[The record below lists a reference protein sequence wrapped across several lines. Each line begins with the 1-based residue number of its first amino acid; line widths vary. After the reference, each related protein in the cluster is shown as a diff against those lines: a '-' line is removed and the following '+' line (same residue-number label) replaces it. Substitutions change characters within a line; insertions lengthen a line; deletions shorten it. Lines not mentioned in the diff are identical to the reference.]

1 MKKQLYSLILFI
13 FSCNIVLAQNIY
25 ADITAD
31 SAYSLVQANI
41 NNPNF
46 IILDVRTPNEYFPEH
61 LKNAVN
67 LNYYNSDFAETLD
80 TLIKTKKYLIHCHAG
95 SRSVRAFKKM
105 KELKFKEVYNLKG
118 GIRAWKSASYPVTDT
133 LAPVLMKVS
142 KDSLIDFGNIH
153 IGYSD
158 TIDITVTNYGN
169 DTLKF
174 SNLTDLSATEFGTN
188 FDINHTLT
196 GFDDYTFQVYYIP
209 TNYASATTGFS
220 IESNGGSLDFILYG
234 YAQEA
239 TTKDISNSN
248 IFVYPNPTNSTITI
262 SNTENINIDKA
273 ELYDLYGKKIMNM
286 KISIDKTI
294 NLNYLQK
301 GIYLLKLK
309 TSKSDRSI
317 KIIKR

>member
-1 MKKQLYSLILFI
+1 MKKHLYTLILFI
-13 FSCNIVLAQNIY
+13 SSYNIIIAQNIY

-46 IILDVRTPNEYFPEH
+46 IILDVRTPNEYYPEH

-67 LNYYNSDFAETLD
+67 LNFYNSDFAETLD
-80 TLIKTKKYLIHCHAG
+80 TLIKSKKYLIHCHSG
-95 SRSVRAFKKM
+95 SRSGRAFNKM
-105 KELKFKEVYNLKG
+105 KELKFKEVYNMKG
-118 GIRAWKSASYPVTDT
+118 GISAWKNASYPVTDT

-142 KDSLIDFGNIH
+142 KDSFIDFGNIH

-158 TIDITVTNYGN
+158 TIDITITNFGN

-174 SNLTDLSATEFGTN
+174 SNITDLSTTEFSTN

-209 TNYASATTGFS
+209 TNYSSASTDFA
-220 IESNGGSLDFILYG
+220 IESNGGSLDYILYG

-239 TTKDISNSN
+239 ATKDISNSN

-273 ELYDLYGKKIMNM
+273 ELYDMYGKKIMNL
-286 KISIDKTI
+286 KISFDKKT

-309 TSKSDRSI
+309 TSKSDSSI